1 MLEFKCR
8 DCGKIFEAE
17 DAWEGWFAEQ
27 PAKEEILNGHCKECT
42 EIQLAKLAESY
53 DPETD
58 KDLEIECHTD
68 GTEWN

>member
-17 DAWEGWFAEQ
+17 DTFKDWFK
-27 PAKEEILNGHCKECT
+27 PTEISEPMNGLCKECVEKHLT
-42 EIQLAKLAESY
+42 KLAESY

-58 KDLEIECHTD
+58 KDLEIECNTD
-68 GTEWN
+68 GSN